1 MKHFKQ
7 KVSNNNQGG
16 GATTKNKIK
25 IDDKEI
31 MDINKSI
38 DWKKEREYLFT
49 KIKTLEKEVNSLKTK
64 NQELQIQL
72 TLTQSSIESK
82 KSSVVT
88 DENLKEPNKRR
99 VDHKRIYSEMFTSYR
114 KKKLKQNSDDARS
127 GGIGVLKQLIKQK
140 PRSFGEC
147 TNEIIG
153 NKILSNIIKEFRK
166 DLKDQKKLGQINNNG
181 NGNNTT
187 LNKNKNLNKN
197 NTLSI
202 NINLNNAHN
211 NNTINASHNTAL
223 NKDNSKNQNQRVSSE
238 NKFMKNLTNKININN
253 CIHKKNT
260 INNNMNNN
268 NINKCFTKKNTN
280 NNIIINTNSNNN
292 NNNGNNNF
300 NRKRIVCDMMN
311 NTQNGSLVDDSHQNG
326 MNNKTYNQQ
335 RVEINLNNDLSGN
348 YYEFHNSKRIIK
360 NNLFNEKNPLNDI
373 NSNDNKIIHFNNI
386 DNDDFMEKINE
397 SSSGQTH
404 RTGETILKKPNDF
417 NSNINTSISNSLSN
431 STIKKSNSNNNNTNN
446 NSNNSKN
453 EILANFNNIKNITPP
468 PTISQN
474 SSVIYQPYSK
484 IDGFSSANS
493 MSSKRSGGRNGPA
506 SVLKFHLDSV
516 RGIYID
522 PFQKVLTSV
531 SEDKTIALWDLE
543 KILKHPKDEEP
554 YLVFRIH
561 TTPIFT
567 VTGASNKNIIGDYL
581 NNVSVYSSG
590 SDGVI
595 RGIKIPSV
603 NTPNS
608 EENMNK
614 HTLLSWR
621 VHQDMIWQLNYH
633 PSNFLLSSVS
643 SDGTVKIFKTYELY
657 EEKNIFEESKF
668 RKSKTKKINIHHYYH
683 YDNSYSKNLVRNLVF
698 RNRRDNII
706 EIPTSCDWRPEI
718 SSQIIV
724 SHIAPYIR
732 LYDIET
738 GQNVNDFSFD
748 IERNIQYESK
758 QVNKIVFFNND
769 LFVTGHE
776 DNHIKFFDIN
786 SNKVITDFVAHTDS
800 VNDLCKGFNEYQLL
814 TCSQD
819 GSVRSWDLRGGK
831 NKLIFDIPAHR
842 KKYDEGCFAIKTFQL
857 RGENYFV
864 TCGADGCIK
873 IFSAYNIN

>member
-1 MKHFKQ
+1 
-7 KVSNNNQGG
+7 
-16 GATTKNKIK
+16 
-25 IDDKEI
+25 
-31 MDINKSI
+31 
-38 DWKKEREYLFT
+38 L
-49 KIKTLEKEVNSLKTK
+49 
-64 NQELQIQL
+64 
-72 TLTQSSIESK
+72 
-82 KSSVVT
+82 
-88 DENLKEPNKRR
+88 
-99 VDHKRIYSEMFTSYR
+99 
-114 KKKLKQNSDDARS
+114 
-127 GGIGVLKQLIKQK
+127 
-140 PRSFGEC
+140 
-147 TNEIIG
+147 
-153 NKILSNIIKEFRK
+153 
-166 DLKDQKKLGQINNNG
+166 
-181 NGNNTT
+181 
-187 LNKNKNLNKN
+187 
-197 NTLSI
+197 
-202 NINLNNAHN
+202 
-211 NNTINASHNTAL
+211 
-223 NKDNSKNQNQRVSSE
+223 
-238 NKFMKNLTNKININN
+238 
-253 CIHKKNT
+253 
-260 INNNMNNN
+260 
-268 NINKCFTKKNTN
+268 
-280 NNIIINTNSNNN
+280 
-292 NNNGNNNF
+292 
-300 NRKRIVCDMMN
+300 
-311 NTQNGSLVDDSHQNG
+311 
-326 MNNKTYNQQ
+326 
-335 RVEINLNNDLSGN
+335 
-348 YYEFHNSKRIIK
+348 
-360 NNLFNEKNPLNDI
+360 
-373 NSNDNKIIHFNNI
+373 
-386 DNDDFMEKINE
+386 
-397 SSSGQTH
+397 
-404 RTGETILKKPNDF
+404 
-417 NSNINTSISNSLSN
+417 
-431 STIKKSNSNNNNTNN
+431 
-446 NSNNSKN
+446 
-453 EILANFNNIKNITPP
+453 
-468 PTISQN
+468 
-474 SSVIYQPYSK
+474 
-484 IDGFSSANS
+484 
-493 MSSKRSGGRNGPA
+493 SSKRSGGRNGPA
-506 SVLKFHLDSV
+506 FVLKFHLDSV

-531 SEDKTIALWDLE
+531 SEDKTMALWDLE

-567 VTGASNKNIIGDYL
+567 VTGTSNKNIIGDYL

-603 NTPNS
+603 NTPNT

-668 RKSKTKKINIHHYYH
+668 RKSKTKRINIHHYYH
-683 YDNSYSKNLVRNLVF
+683 YDNSYSKNLVRNFVF

-724 SHIAPYIR
+724 SHIAPYIK

-776 DNHIKFFDIN
+776 DKHVKFFDTN

-800 VNDLCKGFNEYQLL
+800 INDLCKGFNEYQLL

-873 IFSAYNIN
+873 IFSPFNIN

>member
-1 MKHFKQ
+1 MKHYKQ
-7 KVSNNNQGG
+7 KISNNQGG

-31 MDINKSI
+31 IDINKSV

-88 DENLKEPNKRR
+88 DENIKEPQKRR

-166 DLKDQKKLGQINNNG
+166 DLKEQKKLGQINNNG
-181 NGNNTT
+181 NGNNTN
-187 LNKNKNLNKN
+187 LNKNKNLNKNN

-202 NINLNNAHN
+202 NINLNNTH
-211 NNTINASHNTAL
+211 NNTINASHNTVL
-223 NKDNSKNQNQRVSSE
+223 NKDSSKSQNQKISSE
-238 NKFMKNLTNKININN
+238 NKFMKNLTNKINNNN

-260 INNNMNNN
+260 INNNININ
-268 NINKCFTKKNTN
+268 NINKCFTKKNTS
-280 NNIIINTNSNNN
+280 NNIIINTN

-300 NRKRIVCDMMN
+300 NRKRIIYDIVN
-311 NTQNGSLVDDSHQNG
+311 NTQNGSFADDSHQNG

-335 RVEINLNNDLSGN
+335 RIEINLNNDLSGN
-348 YYEFHNSKRIIK
+348 YYEFHNSRRIIK
-360 NNLFNEKNPLNDI
+360 NNLFKEINP
-373 NSNDNKIIHFNNI
+373 SNDNKIIHLNAAYNENNKK
-386 DNDDFMEKINE
+386 KINE

-453 EILANFNNIKNITPP
+453 EILSNFNNIKNITPP

-484 IDGFSSANS
+484 IEGFSSANS

-531 SEDKTIALWDLE
+531 SEDKTMALWDLE
-543 KILKHPKDEEP
+543 KLLKHPKDEEP

-567 VTGASNKNIIGDYL
+567 VAGATNKNIIEDYL

-608 EENMNK
+608 EENINK
-614 HTLLSWR
+614 YTLLSWR

-668 RKSKTKKINIHHYYH
+668 RKSKTKRINIHHYYH
-683 YDNSYSKNLVRNLVF
+683 YDNSYSKNLVRNFVF

-758 QVNKIVFFNND
+758 QVNKIIFFNND
-769 LFVTGHE
+769 LFATGHE

-786 SNKVITDFVAHTDS
+786 SNKIITDFVAHTDS
-800 VNDLCKGFNEYQLL
+800 INDLCKGFNEYQLL

-857 RGENYFV
+857 RGENYFA

>member
-1 MKHFKQ
+1 MKHYKQ
-7 KVSNNNQGG
+7 KISNNQGG

-31 MDINKSI
+31 IDINKSV

-88 DENLKEPNKRR
+88 DENIKEPQKRR

-166 DLKDQKKLGQINNNG
+166 DLKEQKKLGQINNNG

-197 NTLSI
+197 NNTLSI
-202 NINLNNAHN
+202 NINLNNTH
-211 NNTINASHNTAL
+211 NNTINASHNTVL
-223 NKDNSKNQNQRVSSE
+223 NKDSSKSQNQKISSE
-238 NKFMKNLTNKININN
+238 NKFMKNLTNKINNNN

-260 INNNMNNN
+260 INNNININ
-268 NINKCFTKKNTN
+268 NINKCFTKKNTS
-280 NNIIINTNSNNN
+280 NNIIINTN

-300 NRKRIVCDMMN
+300 NRKRIIYDIVN
-311 NTQNGSLVDDSHQNG
+311 NTQNGSFADDSHQNG

-335 RVEINLNNDLSGN
+335 RIEINLNNDLSGN
-348 YYEFHNSKRIIK
+348 YYEFHNSRRIIK
-360 NNLFNEKNPLNDI
+360 NNLFKEINP
-373 NSNDNKIIHFNNI
+373 SNDNKIIHLNNA

-453 EILANFNNIKNITPP
+453 EILSNFNNIKNITPP

-484 IDGFSSANS
+484 IEGFSSANS

-531 SEDKTIALWDLE
+531 SEDKTMALWDLE
-543 KILKHPKDEEP
+543 KLLKHPKDEEP

-567 VTGASNKNIIGDYL
+567 VAGATNKNIIEDYL

-608 EENMNK
+608 EENINK
-614 HTLLSWR
+614 YTLLSWR

-668 RKSKTKKINIHHYYH
+668 RKSKTKRINIHHYYH
-683 YDNSYSKNLVRNLVF
+683 YDNSYSKNLVRNFVF

-724 SHIAPYIR
+724 SHIAPFIR

-758 QVNKIVFFNND
+758 QVNKIIFFNND
-769 LFVTGHE
+769 LFATGHE

-786 SNKVITDFVAHTDS
+786 SNKIITDFVAHTDS
-800 VNDLCKGFNEYQLL
+800 INDLCKGFNEYQLL

>member
-1 MKHFKQ
+1 
-7 KVSNNNQGG
+7 
-16 GATTKNKIK
+16 
-25 IDDKEI
+25 
-31 MDINKSI
+31 
-38 DWKKEREYLFT
+38 
-49 KIKTLEKEVNSLKTK
+49 
-64 NQELQIQL
+64 
-72 TLTQSSIESK
+72 
-82 KSSVVT
+82 
-88 DENLKEPNKRR
+88 
-99 VDHKRIYSEMFTSYR
+99 
-114 KKKLKQNSDDARS
+114 
-127 GGIGVLKQLIKQK
+127 
-140 PRSFGEC
+140 
-147 TNEIIG
+147 
-153 NKILSNIIKEFRK
+153 
-166 DLKDQKKLGQINNNG
+166 
-181 NGNNTT
+181 
-187 LNKNKNLNKN
+187 
-197 NTLSI
+197 
-202 NINLNNAHN
+202 
-211 NNTINASHNTAL
+211 
-223 NKDNSKNQNQRVSSE
+223 
-238 NKFMKNLTNKININN
+238 
-253 CIHKKNT
+253 
-260 INNNMNNN
+260 
-268 NINKCFTKKNTN
+268 
-280 NNIIINTNSNNN
+280 
-292 NNNGNNNF
+292 
-300 NRKRIVCDMMN
+300 
-311 NTQNGSLVDDSHQNG
+311 
-326 MNNKTYNQQ
+326 
-335 RVEINLNNDLSGN
+335 
-348 YYEFHNSKRIIK
+348 
-360 NNLFNEKNPLNDI
+360 
-373 NSNDNKIIHFNNI
+373 
-386 DNDDFMEKINE
+386 MEKINE
-397 SSSGQTH
+397 SRSGQTH

-453 EILANFNNIKNITPP
+453 EILSNFNNIKNITPP

-484 IDGFSSANS
+484 IEGLSSANS
-493 MSSKRSGGRNGPA
+493 LSSKRSGGRNGPA

-531 SEDKTIALWDLE
+531 SEDKTMALWDLE
-543 KILKHPKDEEP
+543 KLLKHPKDEEP

-567 VTGASNKNIIGDYL
+567 VAGATNKNIIEDYL

-608 EENMNK
+608 EENINK
-614 HTLLSWR
+614 YTLLSWR

-668 RKSKTKKINIHHYYH
+668 RKSKTKRINIHHYYH
-683 YDNSYSKNLVRNLVF
+683 YDNSYSKNLVRNFVF

-724 SHIAPYIR
+724 SHIAPFIR

-758 QVNKIVFFNND
+758 QVNKIIFFNND
-769 LFVTGHE
+769 LFATGHE

-786 SNKVITDFVAHTDS
+786 SNKIITDFVAHTDS
-800 VNDLCKGFNEYQLL
+800 INDLCKGFNEYQLL

-857 RGENYFV
+857 RGENYFA